1 MRRSLLLPTAALA
14 GALTLGCADQQSPTG
29 PVTNPLAPSLRAERV
44 PVLQPV
50 FLGGDPSNPLAVQ
63 AGYEA
68 GLIADDICPD
78 NGEHVDPRAQG
89 QGIFTPPGGFIS
101 HASAHDM
108 SLVVY
113 EFGGGIVSDICQLVG
128 ATVLGT
134 GTANYSFELVFTGQ
148 GAFVIHATLQ
158 GVIDLVSGGQARVNA
173 TARVTILPDGTLLFD
188 EERVRLTPL

>member
-1 MRRSLLLPTAALA
+1 L
-14 GALTLGCADQQSPTG
+14 
-29 PVTNPLAPSLRAERV
+29 
-44 PVLQPV
+44 
-50 FLGGDPSNPLAVQ
+50 FLGSDPSNPLAVQ

-68 GLIADDICPD
+68 GLTADEICPD
-78 NGEHVDPRAQG
+78 NGEHAQVKG
-89 QGIFTPPGGFIS
+89 QGILTPAGGAIS
-101 HASAHDM
+101 HFSAHDV

-134 GTANYSFELVFTGQ
+134 GTANYSLEANFTGQ
-148 GAFVIHATLQ
+148 GAFIIHATLQ